1 MKTKIDLT
9 KVDEIALDMLTYSE
23 TAEKLNY
30 KEQRIISTWVMDNLL
45 ELYYEVLSELAEKCD
60 KFKVNSGYRCERT
73 NKAVNGSKYSQ
84 HMSGCAADITCSDL
98 DKMWNMLQHMEVD
111 QCIRY
116 DTFIHVSYVNFRK
129 NRNQYINYTTKE

>member
-1 MKTKIDLT
+1 MKTKIELT

-30 KEQRIISTWVMDNLL
+30 KEQRIISPWVMNNLL
-45 ELYYEVLSELAEKCD
+45 ELYYEVLSVLEQICN

-73 NKAVNGSKYSQ
+73 NKAVNGSKNSQ
-84 HMSGCAADITCSDL
+84 HMTGNAADVTCNDL
-98 DKMWNMLQHMEVD
+98 DKMWNILRTCDVD

-116 DTFIHVSYVNFRK
+116 DTFIHVSYVTNRK
-129 NRNQYINYTTKE
+129 NRNQYINLTTKE